1 MMPLIG
7 FTIIVVILLLSIDYK
22 LGKMINQN
30 DQILKLLN
38 ETSRTGESE

>member
-1 MMPLIG
+1 MPLIG